1 MTSLWCN
8 LIESIDVKSSKKDR
22 QKGVESWKAFSALMS
37 MKEKM
42 KRPLG
47 QKEIW
52 KKLYYFW

>member
-37 MKEKM
+37 MEEKM
-42 KRPLG
+42 KRALG
-47 QKEIW
+47 RKEIT
-52 KKLYYFW
+52 